1 MKRKYFAVV
10 ADDLGVFFEYA
21 KNLGAEECVS
31 GARTFLLDG
40 NLYIYCNNLDLLA
53 AYNYFAG
60 LMLHGVLLYCKDVD
74 VNILRF
80 LQAKIRIPREM

>member
-10 ADDLGVFFEYA
+10 AEDLDVFFEYA

-31 GARTFLLDG
+31 GTRTFLLDG
-40 NLYIYCNNLDLLA
+40 NFYIHCNNLDLEE
-53 AYNYFAG
+53 AYNHFAG

-74 VNILRF
+74 VNVLRY